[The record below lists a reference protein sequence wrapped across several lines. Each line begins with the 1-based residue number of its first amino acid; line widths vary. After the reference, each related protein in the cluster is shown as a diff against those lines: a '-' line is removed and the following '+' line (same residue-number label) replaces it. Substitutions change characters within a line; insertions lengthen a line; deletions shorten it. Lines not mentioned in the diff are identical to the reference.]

1 MRAEGRRAGDGSR
14 GGARRCP
21 GPCAARSLAGWGLA
35 GTGAALPPLARTLRR
50 LLPPQSLWLGARC
63 RRLPFLPLGERTRG
77 PLCAGAMA
85 SGRRGWDSSHEDD
98 LPVYLARP
106 GTTDQVPRQKYGGMF
121 CNVEGAFESKTLDFD
136 ALSVGQRGAK
146 TPRSSQ
152 GSGRGSASRPGVEGD
167 SPRRGQGRE
176 EGREP
181 APASPASPAPAGVEI
196 RSATGKEVL
205 QNLGPKDKVRRP
217 GALLL
222 PPLFPWRPGA
232 PRPGHNF
239 LPLTSLGHGGQ
250 GGGKRASSAERA
262 ATSQPGPGFARV
274 PRGSIFVRVGPG
286 CAGPPPPASLP
297 HPRGQRVWVGVS
309 ARPAAEA

>member
-1 MRAEGRRAGDGSR
+1 
-14 GGARRCP
+14 
-21 GPCAARSLAGWGLA
+21 
-35 GTGAALPPLARTLRR
+35 
-50 LLPPQSLWLGARC
+50 
-63 RRLPFLPLGERTRG
+63 
-77 PLCAGAMA
+77 MA

-152 GSGRGSASRPGVEGD
+152 GSGRGSGSRPGVEGD
-167 SPRRGQGRE
+167 TPRRGQGRE

-205 QNLGPKDKVRRP
+205 QNLGPKDKVRGP
-217 GALLL
+217 AALLL
-222 PPLFPWRPGA
+222 PPSLPWQPGA
-232 PRPGHNF
+232 TRPGHNF
-239 LPLTSLGHGGQ
+239 LPLTQL
-250 GGGKRASSAERA
+250 
-262 ATSQPGPGFARV
+262 
-274 PRGSIFVRVGPG
+274 RG
-286 CAGPPPPASLP
+286 
-297 HPRGQRVWVGVS
+297 RGTGR
-309 ARPAAEA
+309 